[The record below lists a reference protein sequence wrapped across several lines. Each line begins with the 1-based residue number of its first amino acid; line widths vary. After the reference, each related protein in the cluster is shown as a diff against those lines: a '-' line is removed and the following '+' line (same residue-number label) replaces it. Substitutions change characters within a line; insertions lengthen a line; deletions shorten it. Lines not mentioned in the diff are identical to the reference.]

1 LRTRHSSKSSP
12 AAAGS
17 ARVFFALGDPNR
29 LRLVSRLCDRGPL
42 SITALSEGSKVTRQA
57 VTKHLHVMEKAGIVR
72 CSRRGRESLWQLDP
86 RRIEEARRYLDGI
99 SGQWDSALDRLR
111 AFVES

>member
-1 LRTRHSSKSSP
+1 
-12 AAAGS
+12 
-17 ARVFFALGDPNR
+17 
-29 LRLVSRLCDRGPL
+29 
-42 SITALSEGSKVTRQA
+42 
-57 VTKHLHVMEKAGIVR
+57 MEKAGIVR